1 MEYTKGEWKAHK
13 NALGTWTISTDLEHI
28 GQIDRHFN
36 AHRIVM
42 AVNCHDDLYEAL
54 RAAQTYVA
62 RKEMYSGVQ
71 DRTGLEV
78 KIIKALSKA
87 EVKDV

>member
-1 MEYTKGEWKAHK
+1 MAKQQGEWKAHK

-36 AHRIVM
+36 ANFIVK

-54 RAAQTYVA
+54 KAMLKDYSSNPLDADFFDACLMA
-62 RKEMYSGVQ
+62 RQ
-71 DRTGLEV
+71 
-78 KIIKALSKA
+78 ALSNA
-87 EVKDV
+87 EGK